1 MPKLTYIIKYTPY
14 FVFPVID
21 FKNGYDSFPNN
32 RLFYK
37 NERIFYFMFLLFS
50 SLYFS

>member
-1 MPKLTYIIKYTPY
+1 MPKLTFIINYTPY
-14 FVFPVID
+14 LVFPVID

-37 NERIFYFMFLLFS
+37 NERIFNFIFLLFS
-50 SLYFS
+50 SPYYS